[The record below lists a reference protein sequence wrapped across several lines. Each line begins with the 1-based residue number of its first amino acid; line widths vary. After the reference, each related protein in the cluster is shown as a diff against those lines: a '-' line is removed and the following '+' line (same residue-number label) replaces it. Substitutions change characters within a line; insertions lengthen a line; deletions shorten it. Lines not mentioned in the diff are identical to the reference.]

1 MRFGMSDRALSGS
14 WPPGVLGS
22 VRVLL
27 VLAVFIWTTASGSPD
42 PSRSSNAEMPP
53 LRLNEK
59 AYVRIGGIEQWITIK
74 GENRRNPIV
83 LFLHGGPG
91 NAWSPFAESEFGAW
105 EHEFNLVQWD
115 QRGAGRTFV
124 KNGPSI
130 EPTMTLDRMVQDGIE
145 VSEYLVKHLGQRKI
159 FLVGASW
166 GSTLGI
172 YMAEQRPDLFYA
184 YIGVAQ
190 VVNVRRSQ
198 AESYRQV
205 LERARAAGDQPAVT
219 ALENI
224 GPPPWN
230 SIRQWSV
237 FRKVLLFYQAK
248 VVTAA
253 SPSMRLEPEYDSA
266 SEQAQRSEAADF
278 SFVHFAGMAMDGPLE
293 QIDLTALGP
302 DFAVPIYVIQGK
314 EDLTAPPE
322 LAKTYLESITAPRKR
337 FSIVQGTGHESTVPQ
352 LELVRDVLREE
363 AGRIQ
368 TSLD

>member
-1 MRFGMSDRALSGS
+1 MRFGMSDRALSHLTRPKRGIE
-14 WPPGVLGS
+14 VC
-22 VRVLL
+22 VLL
-27 VLAVFIWTTASGSPD
+27 ILAVFIWTTASGSPD
-42 PSRSSNAEMPP
+42 QSRSSNAEMPP
-53 LRLNEK
+53 VRLNEE

-91 NAWSPFAESEFGAW
+91 NALSPFAESEFGVW

-124 KNGPSI
+124 KSGPSI

-145 VSEYLVKHLGQRKI
+145 VSGYLVKHLGQRKI
-159 FLVGASW
+159 ILVGTSW
-166 GSTLGI
+166 GSVLGI
-172 YMAEQRPDLFYA
+172 YMVKRRPDLFYA

-190 VVNVRRSQ
+190 VVNIRRSQ
-198 AESYRQV
+198 AYSYRQV

-230 SIRQWSV
+230 SIRQWPE
-237 FRKVLLFYQAK
+237 FHKVLLLYQAK
-248 VVTAA
+248 VITAA
-253 SPSMRLEPEYDSA
+253 SPPMHLEPEYDSA
-266 SEQAQRSEAADF
+266 SEQARRSEAADF
-278 SFVHFAGMAMDGPLE
+278 SFVHFMGMAMDGPLE
-293 QIDLTALGP
+293 QIDLAALGR
-302 DFAVPIYVIQGK
+302 DFAVPVYIIHGK

-352 LELVRDVLREE
+352 LELVRGVLREE
-363 AGRIQ
+363 AERIQ
-368 TSLD
+368 TSLH